1 MTRGGDWWL
10 RGCDCGAMRQRRVCG
25 LRQPGRHDGEVY
37 RTGDRYQPMIQG
49 HRHRCLA
56 PVDSPETAMGGSLR
70 LYLDDLGRL
79 SLISP
84 RRGGRHRK
92 GKRNRARTNQLT
104 KTAPSPSLPP
114 SLVASLAHDV
124 RTDPGKMTVFHVIR
138 MVICIAVTVAGQ
150 STKEALHRLGK
161 KLAASW
167 GFKAEQ

>member
-1 MTRGGDWWL
+1 MVTGACGAATEVRCGSVAFV
-10 RGCDCGAMRQRRVCG
+10 DCGNQDDTMAKCIAPV
-25 LRQPGRHDGEVY
+25 
-37 RTGDRYQPMIQG
+37 TGTSIPMIQG

-56 PVDSPETAMGGSLR
+56 PVDSPDTAMGGSLR

-79 SLISP
+79 SLISH

-124 RTDPGKMTVFHVIR
+124 RTDPGKTTVFHVIR